1 MPGKIQ
7 KSMVRFPELFSR
19 SSFIKKFWLAGLLTR
34 QTIVAFPIP
43 GTREKWRVLQ
53 LIQNDLQLRA
63 QYRFFT
69 GFPLSEKFATN
80 RCKCTC

>member
-1 MPGKIQ
+1 
-7 KSMVRFPELFSR
+7 MVRFPELFSR

-43 GTREKWRVLQ
+43 GTQEKWRVLQ

-69 GFPLSEKFATN
+69 GFPLSEKIATN